1 MTEERAVVVVPI
13 RTMRDYLNPTRTSTP
28 TCIVL
33 PTPTAANA
41 ANNFTVKPGY
51 LNMLPTF
58 HALELENPYLHVRD
72 FEDVVENSQSWD
84 YSNLAE
90 RTTHVVSFDQLNAG
104 KIVFREQEDLSQKV
118 AHLTRKLEKLE
129 LTKAKEVAVIAK
141 VDEMCHI
148 CDMLGH
154 STNECPTIPAFK
166 EVLHGTIE
174 QVDVNALNQAQNQAR
189 QPVNFPLSATY
200 TPEWR
205 KHSNFSWRNADNPG
219 PSQGP
224 LGPPMGPNVYQP
236 PHKRTIEETL
246 QMFMQGQS
254 TINEQNAQLFGDI
267 KTQLSKSTSSMGVM
281 QQEKGKFPAQPQA
294 NPQGQHFVS
303 SSSGTSSNVEE
314 AKSISTLRSGKEI
327 DKTIIPKPKPTAPVT
342 PPFSPVP
349 EVVKSPSGDSPDN
362 PVVEDP
368 IVLMLATLMC
378 VVVKSA
384 PSVGLGRL

>member
-1 MTEERAVVVVPI
+1 MCNGEF
-13 RTMRDYLNPTRTSTP
+13 LNKEPSD
-28 TCIVL
+28 
-33 PTPTAANA
+33 
-41 ANNFTVKPGY
+41 
-51 LNMLPTF
+51 
-58 HALELENPYLHVRD
+58 ALEYFD
-72 FEDVVENSQSWD
+72 FLAENSQSWD
-84 YSNLAE
+84 YSNPAE

-118 AHLTRKLEKLE
+118 AHLTCKLEKLE

-205 KHSNFSWRNADNPG
+205 KHSNFSWRNTDNPG

-254 TINEQNAQLFGDI
+254 TINEQNAQVFGDI
-267 KTQLSKSTSSMGVM
+267 KTQLSKLTSSMGVM
-281 QQEKGKFPAQPQA
+281 
-294 NPQGQHFVS
+294 
-303 SSSGTSSNVEE
+303 
-314 AKSISTLRSGKEI
+314 
-327 DKTIIPKPKPTAPVT
+327 
-342 PPFSPVP
+342 
-349 EVVKSPSGDSPDN
+349 
-362 PVVEDP
+362 
-368 IVLMLATLMC
+368 
-378 VVVKSA
+378 
-384 PSVGLGRL
+384 